1 MKSNES
7 AFVVFLSF
15 SFFQI
20 ERHIVLFISY
30 SVTVNHPEQWTN
42 GARHRKYFTRQ
53 TEIGSQSQQQNEQMA
68 EANGTKSEKDKN
80 SIWKLNEN

>member
-30 SVTVNHPEQWTN
+30 SVTVNHPEQ
-42 GARHRKYFTRQ
+42 
-53 TEIGSQSQQQNEQMA
+53 
-68 EANGTKSEKDKN
+68 
-80 SIWKLNEN
+80 